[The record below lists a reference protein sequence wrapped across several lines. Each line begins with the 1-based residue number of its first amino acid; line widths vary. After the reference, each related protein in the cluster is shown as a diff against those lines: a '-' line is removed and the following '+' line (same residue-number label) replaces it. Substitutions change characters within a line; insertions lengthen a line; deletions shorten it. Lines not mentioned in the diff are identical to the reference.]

1 MVSPYEGNGADP
13 APAAPRPASSARA
26 RVPDHVVYRSF
37 PGETVLLNLTTG
49 TYHGLNAT
57 AGRMLEELERASS
70 IGDAA
75 ARLAVE
81 FAQPPA
87 LVERDLRALCGELLE
102 RGLLRVEDGPEP

>member
-1 MVSPYEGNGADP
+1 MACSHEQNGADP
-13 APAAPRPASSARA
+13 APAAPRPPASARA
-26 RVPDHVVYRSF
+26 RVPAHVVYRSF

-70 IGDAA
+70 IGEAA
-75 ARLAVE
+75 ARVAIE
-81 FAQPPA
+81 FAESPV

-102 RGLLRVEDGPEP
+102 RGLLSVEDGPGP

>member
-1 MVSPYEGNGADP
+1 MAPPHKRNGADP
-13 APAAPRPASSARA
+13 APAASRPPASARA
-26 RVPDHVVYRSF
+26 RVPAHVVYRSF

-57 AGRMLEELERASS
+57 AGRMLEELEHAQS

-75 ARLAVE
+75 ARVAIE
-81 FAQPPA
+81 FAQPPT

-102 RGLLRVEDGPEP
+102 RGLLSVEDGPEP